1 MLTEKYLE
9 VVIEEFLKNRETIV
23 INDFVRE
30 TGVERQD
37 IVKYLRMN
45 NNYEE
50 KTIGAF
56 VRKR

>member
-1 MLTEKYLE
+1 MLMEKYLE
-9 VVIEEFLKNRETIV
+9 VVIEEFLKKRDYLQV
-23 INDFVRE
+23 NDFVRE